1 MKGTDPS
8 EIKYFYSNWLKRLR
22 PSQMIQRMRADWL
35 EACRKV
41 GSHPRANSEI
51 CFRLFRKK
59 INSEKPY
66 RESQSEFIKA

>member
-41 GSHPRANSEI
+41 RSHPRANSEI
-51 CFRLFRKK
+51 CFRLFR
-59 INSEKPY
+59 
-66 RESQSEFIKA
+66 